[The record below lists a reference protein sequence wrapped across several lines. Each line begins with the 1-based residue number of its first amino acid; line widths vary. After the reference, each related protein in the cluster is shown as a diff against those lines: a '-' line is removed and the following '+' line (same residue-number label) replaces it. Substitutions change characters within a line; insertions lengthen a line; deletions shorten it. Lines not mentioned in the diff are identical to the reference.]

1 MHDYDNTPGVPFSV
15 YSCIRME
22 DRAERKDRLTSARQ
36 SMILILSAI
45 AGMQRREIDRR
56 RWILAGAPRMRL
68 DAEIT
73 HASITHARGRE
84 GEREGGGRGKSEGE
98 KRREAQHLKSRAC
111 TLILDSRNLYDLYSI
126 TRALGRS
133 YVTARFFRADPARGL
148 FAATYTRARFVKLC
162 EATRREAR
170 GRVRCPLYITH
181 LILWL

>member
-45 AGMQRREIDRR
+45 AGMRRREIDRR
-56 RWILAGAPRMRL
+56 RWILARAPRMRL

-73 HASITHARGRE
+73 RQLRTRE
-84 GEREGGGRGKSEGE
+84 GERGEGGGGRGKAEGE